1 MEKPLTNGKSAP
13 GTELAKTGTQSP
25 AITNGRKDEAQ
36 VLKVQLKES
45 PFPSVEETIKKV
57 VILNDNIHTRRVLMT
72 HLEKVQSLK
81 FGDYDDK
88 NILILK
94 NSTGETYEIKSPT
107 LCIKI
112 ADLAKS
118 EIQAKIEE
126 VEQQIIL

>member
-1 MEKPLTNGKSAP
+1 MKEPSKNGNNVP
-13 GTELAKTGTQSP
+13 GTELAKTGAQSP
-25 AITNGRKDEAQ
+25 ANTNGRKEEAQ
-36 VLKVQLKES
+36 VLKVQLKEGN
-45 PFPSVEETIKKV
+45 FPTVEETIKRV

-94 NSTGETYEIKSPT
+94 SSTGETYEIKSPG
-107 LCIKI
+107 LCMKI
-112 ADLAKS
+112 ADLAQN

>member
-1 MEKPLTNGKSAP
+1 MKEPSKNGSNVP

-25 AITNGRKDEAQ
+25 ATTNGGKDAVQ
-36 VLKVQLKES
+36 VLKVQLKETQ
-45 PFPSVEETIKKV
+45 FPSVEETIKRV
-57 VILNDNIHTRRVLMT
+57 VILTDNIHTRKVLMT

-94 NSTGETYEIKSPT
+94 NSTGETYEIKSPS
-107 LCIKI
+107 LCMKI
-112 ADLAKS
+112 ADLAKN